1 MSTNTSSYF
10 SKINDLYNKKG
21 FLDRYGLDIWTAV
34 IISLVFFLITSY
46 FYVLNNIQ
54 PIKADWERQKCSPAV
69 MPFAGLINKG
79 PNDTV
84 FDFTGKNFTHCVQ
97 GILTNAIAYAF
108 QPIYY
113 IMKNLTSVFTE
124 LTSGINSVRAVFD
137 KIRNTIKDFSTEVMG
152 RSLNITMPLVQFF
165 ITIKS
170 MSEKVVGIL
179 TASLYTLIGSYL
191 SLQSFFLVILKFIN
205 IIIIALMA
213 IIAGLIV
220 ANVFAFGALS
230 PVIAINTIILGLITV
245 PMFFIKIFISNVLD
259 LSINSSESSPRCFS
273 KSTKLEVLNPS
284 SGHYNDP
291 YINDPYIK
299 KNINNIEIG
308 DILKH
313 GGTVTAIMKFSSDSQ
328 TLYNIKGT
336 IVTGEHRIFH
346 NKLGWIKVK
355 EHPERILLSSY
366 NESFVYCLGTDTKTF
381 TIENNLGE
389 KQVFSDWDDI
399 DEKVMDS
406 LKSKCNT
413 LPKNFTH
420 QDIHTYLDNGL
431 IGSSFIEL
439 KNGKHVLIK
448 TIRVNDILSNG
459 ERVLGI
465 IKIDAT
471 NLHGFYEYGY
481 NNRSV
486 CGFNI
491 SLANE
496 IDTNEID
503 TNKIDTNE
511 IVNEIDLTGEKYLYQ
526 LLTDT
531 GKFTVNGI
539 EIRDYN
545 YGIDRYL

>member
-1 MSTNTSSYF
+1 MSTNTSSHF

-21 FLDRYGLDIWTAV
+21 FLDRYGLDIWTSV
-34 IISLVFFLITSY
+34 IISLVFFIITSY

-113 IMKNLTSVFTE
+113 IMKNLTSVFSE
-124 LTSGINSVRAVFD
+124 LITALNSVRAVFD

-170 MSEKVVGIL
+170 MSAKVVGIL
-179 TASLYTLIGSYL
+179 TSSLYTLIGSYL
-191 SLQSFFLVILKFIN
+191 TLQSFFLLILKLIN
-205 IIIIALMA
+205 AIIIAL
-213 IIAGLIV
+213 IALIAALIV

-230 PVIAINTIILGLITV
+230 PSIAIHTIILGLITV
-245 PMFFIKIFISNVLD
+245 PMVIIRIFISNVLE
-259 LSINSSESSPRCFS
+259 LSINSSDPSPRCFS
-273 KSTKLEVLNPS
+273 KNTVLEVLNPNS
-284 SGHYNDP
+284 NNYHEK
-291 YINDPYIK
+291 YIK
-299 KNINNIEIG
+299 KNINNIKVG
-308 DILKH
+308 DILKD
-313 GGTVTAIMKFSSDSQ
+313 GETVTAIMKFSSDSQ
-328 TLYNIKGT
+328 VLYNIKGT
-336 IVTGEHRIFH
+336 IVTGEHKIFH
-346 NKLGWIKVK
+346 KKLGWIKVK
-355 EHPERILLSSY
+355 EHPDRVLLSNY
-366 NESFVYCLGTDTKTF
+366 NDPFVYCLGTDTKTF
-381 TIENNLGE
+381 SIENNLGE
-389 KQVFSDWDDI
+389 KQLFSDWDDI
-399 DEKVMDS
+399 DKNVMDS
-406 LKSKCNT
+406 LQRKCNI
-413 LPKNFTH
+413 LPKNFT
-420 QDIHTYLDNGL
+420 QSDIHTYLDNG
-431 IGSSFIEL
+431 IVGSSYIEL
-439 KNGKHVLIK
+439 KNGKNVPIK
-448 TIRVNDILSNG
+448 SVRVNDILSNG

-465 IKIDAT
+465 IKIGAT
-471 NLHGFYEYGY
+471 NLIGFYEYEY
-481 NNRSV
+481 NNSSV

-496 IDTNEID
+496 IGTNEIG
-503 TNKIDTNE
+503 TNKLVATVSE
-511 IVNEIDLTGEKYLYQ
+511 IGLAEEKYLYQ
-526 LLTDT
+526 LLTNT

>member
-1 MSTNTSSYF
+1 
-10 SKINDLYNKKG
+10 
-21 FLDRYGLDIWTAV
+21 
-34 IISLVFFLITSY
+34 
-46 FYVLNNIQ
+46 
-54 PIKADWERQKCSPAV
+54 

-113 IMKNLTSVFTE
+113 IMKNLTGVFSDLITA
-124 LTSGINSVRAVFD
+124 LNSVRAVFN

-165 ITIKS
+165 INIKS
-170 MSEKVVGIL
+170 ISAKVVGIL
-179 TASLYTLIGSYL
+179 TASLYTLVGSYL
-191 SLQSFFLVILKFIN
+191 SLQSFFLIILRLIN

-259 LSINSSESSPRCFS
+259 LSINSTDSSPRCFS
-273 KSTKLEVLNPS
+273 ERTVLEVLNPS
-284 SGHYNDP
+284 TSNYDEKN
-291 YINDPYIK
+291 INDPYIK
-299 KNINNIEIG
+299 KNINKVEIG
-308 DILKH
+308 DVLKD
-313 GGTVTAIMKFSSDSQ
+313 GETVTAIMKFSSESQ
-328 TLYNIKGT
+328 VLYNIKGT

-355 EHPERILLSSY
+355 EHPERMLVSNH

-381 TIENNLGE
+381 TIENNFGE
-389 KQVFSDWDDI
+389 KQLFSDWDDI

-413 LPKNFTH
+413 LPNNFKH
-420 QDIHTYLDNGL
+420 ADIHTYLDNGV
-431 IGSSFIEL
+431 IGSSYIEL
-439 KNGKHVLIK
+439 KNGKSVPIK
-448 TIRVNDILSNG
+448 ALRINDILSNG

-471 NLHGFYEYGY
+471 NLNGFYEYGY

-496 IDTNEID
+496 IVNEIGP
-503 TNKIDTNE
+503 NE

>member
-21 FLDRYGLDIWTAV
+21 FLDKYGLDIWTAV
-34 IISLVFFLITSY
+34 IISLVFFIITSY

-113 IMKNLTSVFTE
+113 IMKNLTRFFSD
-124 LTSGINSVRAVFD
+124 LISGINSVRAVFD

-165 ITIKS
+165 INIKS
-170 MSEKVVGIL
+170 IGAKVIGIL
-179 TASLYTLIGSYL
+179 TASLYTLVGSYL
-191 SLQSFFLVILKFIN
+191 SLQSFFLIILRLIN

-245 PMFFIKIFISNVLD
+245 PMFFIKIFISNILD
-259 LSINSSESSPRCFS
+259 LSINSSDSTPRCFS
-273 KSTKLEVLNPS
+273 ETTVLEVLNPS
-284 SGHYNDP
+284 SSNYDDQ

-313 GGTVTAIMKFSSDSQ
+313 GETVTAIMKFSSHSQ

-355 EHPERILLSSY
+355 EHPERMVIPNY
-366 NESFVYCLGTDTKTF
+366 NETFVYCLGTDTKTF

-389 KQVFSDWDDI
+389 KQLFSDWDDI
-399 DEKVMDS
+399 DEKVIDS
-406 LKSKCNT
+406 LKSKCET

-420 QDIHTYLDNGL
+420 ADIHTYLDNG
-431 IGSSFIEL
+431 IVGSSYIEL
-439 KNGKHVLIK
+439 KNGKNIPIK
-448 TIRVNDILSNG
+448 SIRINDILNNG

-465 IKIDAT
+465 IKIDAIK
-471 NLHGFYEYGY
+471 LDGFYEYAC

-496 IDTNEID
+496 IGTNEIG
-503 TNKIDTNE
+503 T
-511 IVNEIDLTGEKYLYQ
+511 NEIDLTGEKYLYQ

>member
-34 IISLVFFLITSY
+34 IISLVFFIITSY

-84 FDFTGKNFTHCVQ
+84 FDFTEKNFTHCVQ

-113 IMKNLTSVFTE
+113 IMKSLTSVFSE
-124 LTSGINSVRAVFD
+124 LISGINSVRAVFD

-165 ITIKS
+165 INIKS
-170 MSEKVVGIL
+170 IGAKVIGIL
-179 TASLYTLIGSYL
+179 TASLYTLVGSYL
-191 SLQSFFLVILKFIN
+191 SLQSFFLIILRLIN

-245 PMFFIKIFISNVLD
+245 PMFFIKIFISNVLEM
-259 LSINSSESSPRCFS
+259 SINSSGATPRCFS
-273 KSTKLEVLNPS
+273 KNTKLEVLNS
-284 SGHYNDP
+284 NSNNYDEK
-291 YINDPYIK
+291 YIK

-313 GGTVTAIMKFSSDSQ
+313 GETVTAIMKFSSESQ

-346 NKLGWIKVK
+346 TKLGWIKVK
-355 EHPERILLSSY
+355 EHPERMLIPNY
-366 NESFVYCLGTDTKTF
+366 NETFVYCLGTDTKTF

-389 KQVFSDWDDI
+389 KQLFSDWDDI
-399 DEKVMDS
+399 DENVTDS

-413 LPKNFTH
+413 LPKNFKH
-420 QDIHTYLDNGL
+420 SDIHTYLDNG
-431 IGSSFIEL
+431 IVGSSYIEL
-439 KNGKHVLIK
+439 KNGKNIPIK
-448 TIRVNDILSNG
+448 SIRINDILSNG

-465 IKIDAT
+465 IKIDAI
-471 NLHGFYEYGY
+471 NLNGFYEYGC

-496 IDTNEID
+496 IGANEID
-503 TNKIDTNE
+503 ANE
-511 IVNEIDLTGEKYLYQ
+511 IDANEIDLTGEKYLYQ